1 MKYATKVIN
10 MTKEVN
16 KSYFDIKKQIVAK
29 KFFRLIKNSER
40 LRESH
45 QFQVKVRNEFLD
57 SLKIK
62 LISK

>member
-1 MKYATKVIN
+1 MSKK
-10 MTKEVN
+10 VN

-29 KFFRLIKNSER
+29 KIFKLTKNSER

-45 QFQVKVRNEFLD
+45 QFQVKVRNGFLD